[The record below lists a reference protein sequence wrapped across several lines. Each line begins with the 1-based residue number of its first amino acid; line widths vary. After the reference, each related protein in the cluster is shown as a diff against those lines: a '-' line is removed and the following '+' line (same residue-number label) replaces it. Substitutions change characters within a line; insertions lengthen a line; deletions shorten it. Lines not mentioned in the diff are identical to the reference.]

1 MAAPEKDRLTACL
14 NKSVVFILGG
24 GGSNV
29 SIDIFTEAV
38 MNFID
43 TDVPAIAGASTVA
56 LYTGFTVY
64 GTYLTSFKINSP
76 PTRSQLYED
85 RRINVASRVLTRKN
99 ALPPG
104 GHVFQAN
111 ENNFELIGNKCGLK
125 NVKKE
130 KQAVSHGGHVFQPNR
145 TNFDLSQKYF
155 GTSVLSEF
163 HEAQKNLRR
172 NSFPV
177 SCK

>member
-1 MAAPEKDRLTACL
+1 MAAPKKDR
-14 NKSVVFILGG
+14 ILCNFMGYECGG
-24 GGSNV
+24 GGSNE

-56 LYTGFTVY
+56 LYTSFT
-64 GTYLTSFKINSP
+64 LTKINSP
-76 PTRSQLYED
+76 PTGSQFYED

-111 ENNFELIGNKCGLK
+111 GNIFELK
-125 NVKKE
+125 
-130 KQAVSHGGHVFQPNR
+130 KQAVSSGGHVFQPNR
-145 TNFDLSQKYF
+145 TNFDLSQKQF

-163 HEAQKNLRR
+163 HEAQKNFKR